1 MILYMR
7 SLKKK
12 LTVLLAMATL
22 ACSAAT
28 LASCAGSDFTPPA
41 QADTTSDKVASN
53 GGFLVETGDYVYFI
67 NGAAEASADNTYGK
81 VQKGALYRIAKS
93 ALKAKSYGA
102 AECVVP
108 SLFVAQNY
116 DGGVFIYD
124 NYVYFASPT
133 NEKEKDGT
141 VSTSWLSFK
150 KVKLDG
156 TSSKKEADKYLFRLS
171 DNTVSYRFV
180 KGADGVVYCMYVQSS
195 NLYSFNTDT
204 GVTTLLVKGA
214 ENYYFDTE
222 NLENGSVY
230 YLMKVPTAM
239 TADAGKF
246 GYNQLY
252 RVSPEA
258 TAKTN
263 ADKAAYTV
271 KDGAGEYKEYA
282 FDKASLVKKNADF
295 DGGDIAQ
302 YPYVNLG
309 RLVLDGRGGI
319 DPQDEKTTFND
330 ADENNGHASYT
341 YAVLS
346 YKGGRVLL
354 TRKGSL
360 SDDTPVYTF
369 KDEQTKSGWNTV
381 TANAEKLFRV
391 ADDSTNAS
399 ASAIYYETGDNL
411 AYLYVSNNYICRTE
425 VSADGTLI
433 EDGERLAE
441 TVASSATLW
450 KTEGEYLY
458 YYSSADA
465 GNNLYRLKYDG
476 AASAYRKNLLIG
488 DEDNR
493 DAEYSPAKIPDVQW
507 NDSWYKPEFA
517 DNTLFYCNAQSFG
530 SQSFDYIYT
539 ANLSGSGE
547 NGAMTAAELKALNE
561 KYTSVT
567 DYFSDCADTGDDGES
582 LKLALQYYFRT
593 GELTAYDEFLKEAK
607 KQGYKD
613 YYRYGEYAQAEIAAF
628 RNHTAHGE
636 NDFATKFKDG
646 DEYYDRETY
655 FINRIGAMKKSD
667 AEAIEKIWRTDFVK
681 PLPDLSSDDGAWST
695 AKNVWVSIAVAAGA
709 IAVITGITLPIVI
722 SHKKKAK
729 LAADREAT
737 RVRKPKIDTTDDKSI
752 DVYAT
757 EEKPAETAAETTE
770 NADGTAENKEE

>member
-1 MILYMR
+1 MR

-41 QADTTSDKVASN
+41 QADTTSDKVTSN

-258 TAKTN
+258 TAVTN

-493 DAEYSPAKIPDVQW
+493 DAEYSPAKIPAVQW

-530 SQSFDYIYT
+530 SQSFDNRSRIPEYFADIDAAAKAAGHVSVISTGWDPGIFSLERVLGGAFIPGARAYGFYGLGEKGG
-539 ANLSGSGE
+539 LSMG
-547 NGAMTAAELKALNE
+547 
-561 KYTSVT
+561 
-567 DYFSDCADTGDDGES
+567 
-582 LKLALQYYFRT
+582 
-593 GELTAYDEFLKEAK
+593 
-607 KQGYKD
+607 
-613 YYRYGEYAQAEIAAF
+613 
-628 RNHTAHGE
+628 H
-636 NDFATKFKDG
+636 
-646 DEYYDRETY
+646 
-655 FINRIGAMKKSD
+655 SD
-667 AEAIEKIWRTDFVK
+667 ALRTIPGVKDARQFTHAIPEAIERVRRGENPAFEPGDMHTRECFVV
-681 PLPDLSSDDGAWST
+681 LEEG
-695 AKNVWVSIAVAAGA
+695 
-709 IAVITGITLPIVI
+709 
-722 SHKKKAK
+722 
-729 LAADREAT
+729 ADREAVT
-737 RVRKPKIDTTDDKSI
+737 KTILSMPGYFAPYKTTVNFVSQQELDEKYKGFPHDGLAIAVGETGDRHAARVEYRCIWGSNPEATANVLVAHARAAARLAGENRSGAFTILDIPPAYFTTLSR
-752 DVYAT
+752 
-757 EEKPAETAAETTE
+757 EELLKHWM
-770 NADGTAENKEE
+770 